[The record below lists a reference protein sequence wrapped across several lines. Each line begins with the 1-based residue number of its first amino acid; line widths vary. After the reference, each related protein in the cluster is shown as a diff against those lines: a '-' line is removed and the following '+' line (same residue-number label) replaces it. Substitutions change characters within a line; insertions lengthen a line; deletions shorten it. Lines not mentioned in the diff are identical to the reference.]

1 MNRASYYREQADHLR
16 ELADLTW
23 QRELEVVL
31 RALARDYDQVA
42 NGLDADTSEIRHAEL
57 LGD

>member
-1 MNRASYYREQADHLR
+1 MNRASYYREQANHLR

-23 QRELEVVL
+23 QPELEVVL
-31 RALARDYDQVA
+31 STLARDYDQVA
-42 NGLDADTSEIRHAEL
+42 NDLDADRSEIRHAEL